1 MILPWFGSSLHLE
14 RGTATGSGVGVGH
27 GARRAEKVAGRPLH
41 EGEFGPG
48 LGSPP
53 DRLARIAGSA
63 AGLGALGYLYPL
75 QQIF

>member
-1 MILPWFGSSLHLE
+1 MLLPSFGSSLRLE
-14 RGTATGSGVGVGH
+14 RGPGQTAGSGWGTGP
-27 GARRAEKVAGRPLH
+27 GGQRRLQGGRSTKASLD
-41 EGEFGPG
+41 PG

-53 DRLARIAGSA
+53 GRLARIAGSA